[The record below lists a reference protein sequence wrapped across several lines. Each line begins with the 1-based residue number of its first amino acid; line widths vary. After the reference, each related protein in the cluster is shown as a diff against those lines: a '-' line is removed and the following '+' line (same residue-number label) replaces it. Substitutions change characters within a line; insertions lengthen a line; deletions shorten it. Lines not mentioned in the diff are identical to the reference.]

1 MTVPCGFNSV
11 GTPVGLHIAGRPF
24 GEQTVLD
31 AGFAFQS
38 ATGWHERRPEL

>member
-11 GTPVGLHIAGRPF
+11 GTPVGLQISGRPF
-24 GEQTVLD
+24 DEQTVLD